1 MDNIVA
7 SILLAPLGWITIP
20 TFFFFAL
27 FFVVWLVLKSQNNEL
42 IQGRYVI
49 LKEVDCVRG
58 LWFSMSSFMEEKAF
72 LQLQNGW
79 LKSLLKFIYPLYF
92 FWDLT
97 FLLAVVAFLLM
108 ASWLCFS

>member
-1 MDNIVA
+1 MDNIVV
-7 SILLAPLGWITIP
+7 SILLAALGWMAIP
-20 TFFFFAL
+20 TFVFFAL
-27 FFVVWLVLKSQNNEL
+27 FFVVWLVLKSKNNEL

-79 LKSLLKFIYPLYF
+79 LKSLLRFIYPLYF
-92 FWDLT
+92 LWDLT
-97 FLLAVVAFLLM
+97 FLLAPVAFLLM
-108 ASWLCFS
+108 AGWLCFS